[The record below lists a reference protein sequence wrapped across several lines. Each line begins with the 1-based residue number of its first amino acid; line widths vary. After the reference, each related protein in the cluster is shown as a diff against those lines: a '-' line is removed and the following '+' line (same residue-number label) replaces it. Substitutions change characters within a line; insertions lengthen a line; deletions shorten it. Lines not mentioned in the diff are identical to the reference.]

1 MADQTGEME
10 NDLSYLII
18 SSFLVVITLFVCA
31 YNFETSSS
39 IHFGNQFMLRT
50 FFPTQ
55 LSKFPRF
62 LQPEREN

>member
-39 IHFGNQFMLRT
+39 IHFGNQFSPTKQLRLASYMNT
-50 FFPTQ
+50 YI
-55 LSKFPRF
+55 
-62 LQPEREN
+62 